1 MKMSFVGRAL
11 RVGLGGM
18 TCFASGALTYAY
30 FVDAEPV
37 LGGNLRIQEFESDK
51 ETYEALDWIPSRSLS
66 FLRRSE
72 DEIKGSLYWNKR
84 NREVEG
90 DVYLGKGVEGW
101 PGLVHGGC
109 SATLADTVMG
119 ICAMKN
125 RDGGP
130 FLGGGMTVTANLNVD
145 YRHVIRTGQ
154 KVRIRSWVEREED
167 RKTWVR
173 FEISQA
179 GKKGRRVCVEGES
192 LFMTRS

>member
-1 MKMSFVGRAL
+1 MSFAGRAFRL
-11 RVGLGGM
+11 GLGG
-18 TCFASGALTYAY
+18 TLTFTSGALSYAY
-30 FVDAEPV
+30 FVDSEPIF
-37 LGGNLRIQEFESDK
+37 GGNLMIEEFEK
-51 ETYEALDWIPSRSLS
+51 EKEIYEALDWIPTRSLS
-66 FLRRSE
+66 YLRRSE
-72 DEIKGSLYWNKR
+72 DEIQGKLYWNKR
-84 NREVEG
+84 EKEVEG
-90 DVYLGKGVEGW
+90 VMYLGKGVEGW

-130 FLGGGMTVTANLNVD
+130 FLGMTVTANLNVN
-145 YRHVIRTGQ
+145 YRHVIHTGK

-173 FEISQA
+173 FEISQQNKT
-179 GKKGRRVCVEGES
+179 GQDRRVCVEGES